1 MRSTPEL
8 DRQLRARLIE
18 AVDKAAG
25 GNADAFGRLL
35 GYTNGGY
42 IREIIRSVK
51 PVRESLID
59 RVHALDGYAGW
70 FNGLLPAVVAQDLA
84 QKLGDGAAY
93 YTDRFSAAAR
103 SLARQFDAVP
113 DGDGKVR
120 LLAQLEDLIRVAS
133 LPRRPSSSA
142 ATDGHL
148 PKTGKAPARSRA
160 GP

>member
-1 MRSTPEL
+1 MAGTVGSR
-8 DRQLRARLIE
+8 IE
-18 AVDKAAG
+18 AIALQKG
-25 GNADAFGRLL
+25 LPSGKRLADLL
-35 GYTNGGY
+35 GVSYETLRKW
-42 IREIIRSVK
+42 REDQAAPNRSRQAVIAERLGVA
-51 PVRESLID
+51 PE
-59 RVHALDGYAGW
+59 AFMFGAPQA
-70 FNGLLPAVVAQDLA
+70 PAER
-84 QKLGDGAAY
+84 AY